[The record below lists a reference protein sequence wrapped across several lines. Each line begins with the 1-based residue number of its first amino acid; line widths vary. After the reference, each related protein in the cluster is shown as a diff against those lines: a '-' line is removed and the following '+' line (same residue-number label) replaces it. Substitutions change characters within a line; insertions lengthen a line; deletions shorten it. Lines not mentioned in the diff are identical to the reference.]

1 MTLSIREAPRLWGV
15 RKFAIVPVDHGK
27 VLIVK
32 SQEQDEQSWQ
42 KPRLVRLGTIRE
54 VTQRKTRITQGS
66 GASGQK
72 NS

>member
-1 MTLSIREAPRLWGV
+1 MTLNTGEASRLWDI
-15 RKFAIVPVDHGK
+15 RKFAMVPMDHGK

-32 SQEQDEQSWQ
+32 PQKQDEQSWQ